1 MTVTV
6 YTDYKANVN
15 SYNRSS
21 IKSIHGMN
29 SMESNQPIPEQ
40 QARAGIDQKL
50 LQAYWVIQDKN
61 SPISIIN
68 RMSHHG

>member
-15 SYNRSS
+15 SYNRSG

-29 SMESNQPIPEQ
+29 SMESNQPTPEQ
-40 QARAGIDQKL
+40 QVKARIDQKL
-50 LQAYWVIQDKN
+50 LQA
-61 SPISIIN
+61 
-68 RMSHHG
+68 G